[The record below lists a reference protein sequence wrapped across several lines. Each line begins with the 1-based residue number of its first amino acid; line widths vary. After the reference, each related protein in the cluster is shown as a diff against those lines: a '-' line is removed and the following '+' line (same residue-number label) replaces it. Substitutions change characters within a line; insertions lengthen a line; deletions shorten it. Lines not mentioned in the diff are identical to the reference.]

1 MYPTWSP
8 QIGTVFSTFIE
19 AQPLEAQISVQE
31 SSLKILGRCRNPGS
45 IGDQKSH
52 LVVGEVQSG
61 KTMSFTGVIALAR
74 DNKIPVI
81 VVLGGTKVTL
91 VQQTVTRLTSD
102 LRVGGDGGVNPWA
115 LYEVHNKVEPE
126 KSIQKKRS
134 EINQILDQWNDP
146 NVPSE
151 FCPTIV
157 IATVKTRPSL
167 DAIAKVFNKL
177 GRTDLD
183 KTPVLI
189 IDDEV
194 DQAGLNVAKKKDE
207 ESSVYAAI
215 GRLRQTFPNNDYLMY
230 TATPQATLLLEIA
243 AHQDPETVTVLDS
256 GPDYV
261 GGKDLFGES
270 NHFVINI
277 PPSDVAMATQP
288 DKQPPHSLKV
298 SLAYFLISLAI
309 AQKRG
314 NPKPCSMLIH
324 PGTGTLLHSKH
335 AEWTE
340 AILGM
345 WRTLLADVYDPAF
358 EECLA
363 SDFAEAFSLIEENVD
378 LTTVWTGVEKEMI
391 KKDIGKYIRLWIPQI
406 KVLIMNSTPDA
417 EDVSPDEWRSHPGWI
432 LIGGF
437 NLERGFTVENLT
449 VTYMPRG
456 AGVGNADSIQQRGRF
471 FGYKRKYF
479 DILKGWLAADV
490 ADAFRDYI
498 THETHMRNELKNLD
512 LTEGSIRDWRR
523 KLLLDPSWKPTRKSV
538 IRREIRHDKFTK
550 GFIFSQR
557 LLCDPC
563 LQDGKIKALS
573 QLNVLMADSERHVLD
588 NRSIL
593 EEGAH
598 LSRKIMIAQILGLLT
613 DMPMTPE
620 DRDTLDSRILALQNL
635 VDDDENIECEL
646 TFMGSLNLRGRKIES
661 STMSGEEKYYRVEN
675 LMAGRTGNYIGD
687 QKLVSDDLV
696 TIQIHHVAPHTDSR
710 FDFLPAL
717 AVAIHW
723 PVNLRQG
730 VIWELDGQ
738 RG

>member
-8 QIGTVFSTFIE
+8 QIGNVFSAFIN
-19 AQPLEAQISVQE
+19 AQPLEAQLSVQE
-31 SSLKILGRCRNPGS
+31 SSLKILGRCKNPS
-45 IGDQKSH
+45 TIGDQKSH

-91 VQQTVTRLTSD
+91 VQQTITRLNSD
-102 LRVGGDGGVNPWA
+102 LKIGGDGGANPWS
-115 LYEVHNKVEPE
+115 LYEVHNEVPVER
-126 KSIQKKRS
+126 KIQKKKT
-134 EINQILDQWNDP
+134 EINKILDKWNDP

-151 FCPTIV
+151 FSPTIV
-157 IATVKTRPSL
+157 ITTVKSKSSIDAISKVFKDLGRNDL
-167 DAIAKVFNKL
+167 DA
-177 GRTDLD
+177 
-183 KTPVLI
+183 TPVLI

-194 DQAGLNVAKKKDE
+194 DQAGLNVARKKDE

-215 GRLRQTFPNNDYLMY
+215 GRLRSTFPNNDYLMY
-230 TATPQATLLLEIA
+230 TATPQAPLLLKIGD
-243 AHQDPETVTVLDS
+243 HLSPDTVTVLDS

-261 GGKDLFGES
+261 GGKDLFGDP
-270 NHFVINI
+270 NHFVMNI
-277 PPSDVAMATQP
+277 PPNDVAMSTHPDTQP
-288 DKQPPHSLKV
+288 PNTLKIA
-298 SLAYFLISLAI
+298 LGYYLISLAI

-324 PGTGTLLHSKH
+324 PGTTTALHSKH
-335 AEWTE
+335 AEWTN
-340 AILGM
+340 AILHM
-345 WRTLLADVYDPAF
+345 WKTMLSDITDPGFAD
-358 EECLA
+358 CLA
-363 SDFAEAFSLIEENVD
+363 SDFSEPFQLIEENVD
-378 LTTVWTGVEKEMI
+378 LASVWTGVEKDSI
-391 KKDIGKYIRLWIPQI
+391 KSDIGKYISLWIPQI
-406 KVLIMNSTPDA
+406 EVRIMNSSPDA
-417 EDVSPDEWRSHPGWI
+417 EDISPNEWRSHPGWI

-471 FGYKRKYF
+471 FGYKRKYL
-479 DILKGWLAADV
+479 DILKGWLATDV

-498 THETHMRNELKNLD
+498 SHEIHMRNELKNLD
-512 LTEGSIRDWRR
+512 LTEGSISSWRR
-523 KLLLDPSWKPTRKSV
+523 NFLLDPSLKPTRKAV
-538 IRREIRHDKFTK
+538 IRLLIRHDKFIK

-563 LQDGKIKALS
+563 LQDGKVAALE
-573 QLNVLMADSERHVLD
+573 QLESLMIDAERHILD
-588 NRSIL
+588 NRSVL

-598 LSRKIMIAQILGLLT
+598 VSRKIKIAQILGLLT

-635 VDDDENIECEL
+635 VDDDEDIECEL
-646 TFMGSLNLRGRKIES
+646 TFMGSLNLRSRNIES
-661 STMSGEEKYYRVEN
+661 STMSGEDKYYRVEN

-696 TIQIHHVAPHTDSR
+696 SIQIHHVAPHTDTR

-723 PVNLRQG
+723 PVHLKQG
-730 VIWELDGQ
+730 VIWEIDGQ
-738 RG
+738 R

>member
-1 MYPTWSP
+1 MYPTWNP
-8 QIGTVFSTFIE
+8 EIGNVFSAFIN
-19 AQPLEAQISVQE
+19 AQPLEAQLSVKE
-31 SSLKILGRCRNPGS
+31 SSLKILGRCKNPHTVGA
-45 IGDQKSH
+45 QKSH

-102 LRVGGDGGVNPWA
+102 LRIGGDGGVNPWA
-115 LYEVHNKVEPE
+115 LYEVHNKVEAE
-126 KSIQKKRS
+126 ETIQKKKS
-134 EINQILDQWNDP
+134 EINKILDQWNDP

-157 IATVKTRPSL
+157 IATVKTRPSM

-183 KTPVLI
+183 EIPVLI

-215 GRLRQTFPNNDYLMY
+215 GRLRRTFPNNDYLMY

-243 AHQDPETVTVLDS
+243 AHQDPDTVTVLDS

-277 PPSDVAMATQP
+277 PPSDVAMSTQP

-324 PGTGTLLHSKH
+324 PGTGTSLHSKH
-335 AEWTE
+335 AEWTD

-345 WRTLLADVYDPAF
+345 WRTLLTDVYDPAF

-363 SDFAEAFSLIEENVD
+363 SDFSEAFRLIEENVD
-378 LTTVWTGVEKEMI
+378 LVSVWPGVEKEMI

-406 KVLIMNSTPDA
+406 KVLIMNSTSVA

-437 NLERGFTVENLT
+437 NLERGFTVENLA

-471 FGYKRKYF
+471 FGYKRKYL
-479 DILKGWLAADV
+479 DILKGWLANDV

-498 THETHMRNELKNLD
+498 IHETHMRNELKDID
-512 LTEGSIRDWRR
+512 LAEGSIRDWRR
-523 KLLLDPSWKPTRKSV
+523 KFLLDPSWRPTRRSV
-538 IRREIRHDKFTK
+538 IRLEIRHDKFIK

-563 LQDGKIKALS
+563 LQDGKDEVLE
-573 QLNVLMADSERHVLD
+573 QLRSLIVDSDRHILD
-588 NRSIL
+588 NRAVL

-598 LSRKIMIAQILGLLT
+598 QTRKIEISKILGLLT

-620 DRDTLDSRILALQNL
+620 DRDTLNTRILALQTL

-646 TFMGSLNLRGRKIES
+646 TFMGSLNPRSRNIET
-661 STMSGEEKYYRVEN
+661 STLSGEEKYYRVEN

-696 TIQIHHVAPHTDSR
+696 SIQVHYVSPHTDTRS
-710 FDFLPAL
+710 DFLPAL

-723 PVNLRQG
+723 PTNLRQG

-738 RG
+738 R